1 MPVRLTRMVRF
12 RAEHHYWMPDWTADR
27 NRETFGHLGQPH
39 PHDYTCEV
47 TVSGP
52 VETPMGMVLD
62 LGLLDRIL
70 ADEILRPLD
79 GGNLNR
85 DVPDFAA
92 GRTLPTCE
100 ALAMWLFRRIAPRLP
115 DGVRLEQVG
124 VAEDPT
130 LRAEC
135 TGFD

>member
-1 MPVRLTRMVRF
+1 MPVRLSRLVRF
-12 RAEHHYWMPDWTADR
+12 RAEHHYWIADWTAER
-27 NRETFGHLGQPH
+27 NRETFGPLSQPH

-47 TVSGP
+47 IVSGS
-52 VETPMGMVLD
+52 VEPHTGMVLD

-70 ADEILRPLD
+70 ADEILHPLD
-79 GGNLNR
+79 GRNLNR

-115 DGVRLEQVG
+115 DGVRLELVG

-135 TGFD
+135 TGLD

>member
-12 RAEHHYWMPDWTADR
+12 RAEHHYWMPDWTAER
-27 NRETFGHLGQPH
+27 NRETFGRLGQPH
-39 PHDYTCEV
+39 GHEYQCEV

-52 VETPMGMVLD
+52 VEARTSMVVD
-62 LGLLDRIL
+62 LGVLDRIL
-70 ADEILRPLD
+70 EDEILRPLD
-79 GGNLNR
+79 GRNLNR
-85 DVPDFAA
+85 DIPEFAA

-100 ALAMWLFRRIAPRLP
+100 ALAAWLFRRIAPRLP

-130 LRAEC
+130 LRAVC
-135 TGFD
+135 TGLD

>member
-12 RAEHHYWMPDWTADR
+12 RAEHHYWVPDWPADR
-27 NRETFGHLGQPH
+27 NREAFGSLSEPH
-39 PHDYTCEV
+39 QHDYTCGV

-52 VETPMGMVLD
+52 VETRTGMLLD
-62 LGLLDRIL
+62 LGFLDRIL

-79 GGNLNR
+79 GRDLNR
-85 DVPDFAA
+85 DVPEFAA

-100 ALAMWLFRRIAPRLP
+100 ALAIWLFRRIAPRLP
-115 DGVRLEQVG
+115 HEVRLERVC

-135 TGFD
+135 TGLD